1 MEIQQ
6 CWQHYL
12 EAEKL
17 MEQGYWPEAHR
28 LYSNVLAELPIH
40 IQQAVHDEDIRP
52 CQFSCLLSGL
62 RDAAVAQSGIFN
74 QQGQHNSAF
83 SVLNQSYALLQFVSL
98 ESCQLIERTS
108 ALIEKQ
114 SEDILRHIE
123 IFCRA
128 QSSDHWL
135 NEFEH
140 MRKSHQRFSLLKAIP
155 AVNQSS
161 QLLS

>member
-28 LYSNVLAELPIH
+28 LYSHVLDELPLH

-62 RDAAVAQSGIFN
+62 RDAAVAQSEILN
-74 QQGQHNSAF
+74 QQGQQKNAF
-83 SVLNQSYALLQFVSL
+83 AVLNQAYALLQFISL
-98 ESCQLIERTS
+98 ETGLLIERTS

-114 SEDILRHIE
+114 SEDILRYIE
-123 IFCRA
+123 TFCRA
-128 QSSDHWL
+128 QPSDVWL
-135 NEFEH
+135 NEFQL
-140 MRKSHQRFSLLKAIP
+140 MQKAHQRFLLLKTIP
-155 AVNQSS
+155 TLNQSS
-161 QLLS
+161 PLLS